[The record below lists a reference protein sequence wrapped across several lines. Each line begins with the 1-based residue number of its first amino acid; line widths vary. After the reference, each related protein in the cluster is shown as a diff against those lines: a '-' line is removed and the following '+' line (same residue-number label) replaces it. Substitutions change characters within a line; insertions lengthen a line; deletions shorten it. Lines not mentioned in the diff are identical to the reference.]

1 MKPHDLSPREA
12 QAQLDAVEIAL
23 ALLNQA
29 GAALEVI
36 AGETKGAEGVET
48 AHHLAMM
55 AHKTVEDGLGDLFER
70 QLALHDRI
78 RAAKEGRA

>member
-1 MKPHDLSPREA
+1 MKPNDLSPREA

-55 AHKTVEDGLGDLFER
+55 ANKTVEDGLGDLFER
-70 QLALHDRI
+70 QLALRDRI

>member
-1 MKPHDLSPREA
+1 MKPNDLSPREA

-48 AHHLAMM
+48 AHHLATM
-55 AHKTVEDGLGDLFER
+55 ARKTVEDGLGDLFER
-70 QLALHDRI
+70 QLALRDRI

>member
-29 GAALEVI
+29 GAALELI
-36 AGETKGAEGVET
+36 PGDTKGAEGVET
-48 AHHLAMM
+48 AQHLAMM

-70 QLALHDRI
+70 QLALRDRI

>member
-12 QAQLDAVEIAL
+12 QAQLEAVEIAL

-29 GAALEVI
+29 AAALEVI

-55 AHKTVEDGLGDLFER
+55 ARKTVEDGLGDLFER
-70 QLALHDRI
+70 ELTLRDRI
-78 RAAKEGRA
+78 RASKEGRA

>member
-1 MKPHDLSPREA
+1 MKPNDLSPREA
-12 QAQLDAVEIAL
+12 QAQLDAVEVAL

-36 AGETKGAEGVET
+36 AAWTKGFEGVET

-55 AHKTVEDGLGDLFER
+55 AHKTVEDGLQDHFER
-70 QLALHDRI
+70 QLALRDRI
-78 RAAKEGRA
+78 RASKEGQS